1 MTLFDQVKVNGD
13 DVHVTDFFVYAGS
26 MVRSSFCSEL
36 EVHLMSAHLPRSA
49 IKKEMRT
56 SDIDL
61 ATDYKN
67 RPGSASF

>member
-1 MTLFDQVKVNGD
+1 MTLFHQVKVNGD
-13 DVHVTDFFVYAGS
+13 DVYVIDFFVYVGS
-26 MVRSSFCSEL
+26 MAPSSFCSEL

-56 SDIDL
+56 SETDL